1 MTGKRRDNKGG
12 AGADASRSALRA
24 LVESESAAFLV
35 IFAAAVLV
43 YIPVLNGDFIWDDE
57 PWIAANPLVRG
68 DGQSAWQTL
77 AAIWSGSGAVDYYP
91 VTTTL
96 NWLQWRL
103 FDGSPAGF
111 HSVTVLLHA
120 TNAVLVWRVL
130 KRIGVRGAWLAGMIF
145 AVHPVN
151 AATVAWISET
161 KNTLSLLFY
170 LSSVLAYLRFEET
183 ARVRCYIGALLL
195 FAAGLLAKTHGVFI
209 PAVLLLGAWWRGR
222 ALRLT
227 GDSPTDAREV
237 RAIRISN
244 VILGATG
251 IAAAAVAAL
260 HLWTL
265 SSRFES
271 NTVDPASAAAHVFAD
286 GRMRLIFPMLVVILL
301 GSGFVGLTAA
311 KIAGIANKHV
321 VRSLAFFQLS
331 ALLGTTTIWFHGAV
345 AEHIEMGGLAR
356 RLANAGSAMWWYVGK
371 AFAPMELAAVY
382 APWRFDPPTAREFLP
397 LVSLIVVLFVL
408 WHFRKTNA
416 RHALFAFAAFT
427 MLVLPVVG
435 LLTMAFARGGSIVA
449 DHLQYLP
456 SIPLFAGIA
465 AGVASIWE
473 RASRSSR
480 AAIGMAVVVVLAAM
494 GSSTWARATVYRS
507 EESLWRDTLAKNPD
521 TWQGHNRLGQIL
533 FARGDFAAAA
543 EHYRRAAVLKP
554 ELAPNHNNLGLAYA
568 RQEMFEPAVAA
579 YRDAIARSP
588 ADAPTTATFRI
599 NLANALGAWANQI
612 ETRTG
617 TLDDAHPLY
626 ERAATEYRAVLA
638 VDNRNAVAHRNLG
651 MVLVQ
656 LGRSAEA
663 AAHLQETLRLVP
675 NEPIATEIL
684 RELRSNE

>member
-1 MTGKRRDNKGG
+1 MLQ
-12 AGADASRSALRA
+12 AF
-24 LVESESAAFLV
+24 VHSELAAFFV

-43 YIPVLNGDFIWDDE
+43 YFPVLNGGFIWDDE
-57 PWIAANPLVRG
+57 PWIVANPLVRG
-68 DGQSAWQTL
+68 DGRSAWQTL
-77 AAIWSGSGAVDYYP
+77 ATIWSGSGAVDYYP
-91 VTTTL
+91 LTTTL
-96 NWLQWRL
+96 NWLQWRV
-103 FDGSPAGF
+103 FGGSPAGF
-111 HSVTVLLHA
+111 HTVTVLLHA

-130 KRIGVRGAWLAGMIF
+130 KAIGVPGAWLAGAIF

-151 AATVAWISET
+151 AATVAWVSET
-161 KNTLSLLFY
+161 KNTFSLVFY
-170 LSSVLAYLRFEET
+170 LSSVLAFLRFDET
-183 ARVRCYIGALLL
+183 ARVRWYIGALLL

-209 PAVLLLGAWWRGR
+209 PAVLLLYAWWRAR
-222 ALRLT
+222 AEASTSDR
-227 GDSPTDAREV
+227 STDVRGL

-244 VILGATG
+244 VILGVTG

-260 HLWTL
+260 HLWAL

-271 NTVDPASAAAHVFAD
+271 NVVDPASAAAHVFAD
-286 GRMRLIFPMLVVILL
+286 GRMRLIFPMLVMILL
-301 GSGFVGLTAA
+301 GSGCVGLGAA
-311 KIAGIANKHV
+311 KIGGRANKHV
-321 VRSLAFFQLS
+321 VRSLPLFQLS

-371 AFAPMELAAVY
+371 VFAPIELAAVY
-382 APWRFDPPTAREFLP
+382 PPWRFQPPTAREFLP
-397 LVSLIVVLFVL
+397 LVSLIVILFVL
-408 WHFRKTNA
+408 WHFRKTKA
-416 RHALFAFAAFT
+416 RHAFFAFAAFT
-427 MLVLPVVG
+427 LLVLPVVG

-465 AGVASIWE
+465 AGAAWMWE
-473 RASRSSR
+473 RGSKASRG
-480 AAIGMAVVVVLAAM
+480 AIGVAVVVVLAAL

-533 FARGDFAAAA
+533 FARGDFAAAGN
-543 EHYRRAAVLKP
+543 HYERAAVLKP

-568 RQEMFEPAVAA
+568 RQELFEAAVAA
-579 YRDAIARSP
+579 YREAIARSP

-617 TLDDAHPLY
+617 TLDDAHPIY

-656 LGRSAEA
+656 LGRSTEA
-663 AAHLQETLRLVP
+663 AEHLQETLRLVP